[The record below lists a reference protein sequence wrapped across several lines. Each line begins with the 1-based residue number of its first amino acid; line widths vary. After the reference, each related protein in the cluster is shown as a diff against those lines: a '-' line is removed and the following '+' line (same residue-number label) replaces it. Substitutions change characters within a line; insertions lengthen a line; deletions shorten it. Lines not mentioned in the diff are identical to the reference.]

1 MRAMEDILDF
11 TRQDLG
17 NWFENKGMR
26 RFRADQVFKWLY
38 LKLADSFEEMTDLGK
53 ALRKSVAKHF
63 YLGTLTL
70 ENMETA
76 ADSTKKFLHRL
87 ADGEYVESVLIPEK
101 DHYTLCV
108 STQAGCAMNCK
119 FCLTAKTGFK
129 RNLTMGEIVGQIRE
143 ARRFVAQ
150 QGLDPLFLSN
160 TVFMGMGE
168 PLANYDNLLRSLEVI
183 CDTDFGMKFSRRR
196 VTVST
201 SGVVPKII
209 QLGLDT
215 EVNLAV
221 SLNATDNA
229 LRSRLMPVNRT
240 WPIEDLLGACKAFN
254 MKPRNKI
261 TFEYILISGL
271 NDSDAHAHELVRLLT
286 PIRAKVNLI
295 PFNEHPKAPFK
306 RPSQKRVN
314 AFLTILL
321 NRNMTAIV
329 RKSRGNDISAAC
341 GQLKAAWIDDISS
354 CSCSD

>member
-1 MRAMEDILDF
+1 MKDILDF

-17 NWFENKGMR
+17 DWFENKGIR

-38 LKLADSFEEMTDLGK
+38 LKLAGRFDEMTDLGK
-53 ALRKSVAKHF
+53 ALREELAEHF
-63 YLGTLTL
+63 CLGTLEL
-70 ENMETA
+70 ENMETSV
-76 ADSTKKFLHRL
+76 DSTKKFLHRL

-143 ARRFVAQ
+143 ARRYVAQ
-150 QGLDPLFLSN
+150 QGMDPLFLSN
-160 TVFMGMGE
+160 IVFMGMGE
-168 PLANYDNLLRSLEVI
+168 PLANYDNLLRSLGVI
-183 CDTDFGMKFSRRR
+183 FDTDFGMKFSRRK

-201 SGVVPKII
+201 SGIGPKII

-221 SLNATDNA
+221 SLNATDNE
-229 LRSRLMPVNRT
+229 LRSSLMPVNRT
-240 WPIEDLLGACKAFN
+240 WPIEALLAACKEFN

-261 TFEYILISGL
+261 TFEYILMSGV
-271 NDSDAHAHELVRLLT
+271 NDSDAHARALVRLLS

-295 PFNEHPKAPFK
+295 PFNEHAQAPFK
-306 RPSQKRVN
+306 RPSKDRIN

-321 NRNMTAIV
+321 DRDMTAIV
-329 RKSRGNDISAAC
+329 RKSKGDDISAAC
-341 GQLKAAWIDDISS
+341 GQLKAARINDASS
-354 CSCSD
+354 CS